1 MCRNYCWSFID
12 IQEWRTQLGLK
23 MHISSILWS
32 RLRNISRKSKKV
44 QTTNFF
50 HVIILR
56 WNPNKP
62 IYLGAEVFSIFEI
75 VPSNNLA
82 LIESRNRSHFLLQNF
97 PKLCNKIISLI
108 WFFQYNHAIIFI
120 FSLSTFMV
128 TNFHAL
134 YLLLFSITFL
144 LTMAKKS
151 SLTLSLVFSL
161 FSSDGSS
168 YEKLWRG
175 SREKNDES
183 TDAISAIKIMKV
195 WKQIR

>member
-1 MCRNYCWSFID
+1 MPYR
-12 IQEWRTQLGLK
+12 
-23 MHISSILWS
+23 
-32 RLRNISRKSKKV
+32 
-44 QTTNFF
+44 
-50 HVIILR
+50 
-56 WNPNKP
+56 
-62 IYLGAEVFSIFEI
+62 
-75 VPSNNLA
+75 
-82 LIESRNRSHFLLQNF
+82 
-97 PKLCNKIISLI
+97 
-108 WFFQYNHAIIFI
+108 
-120 FSLSTFMV
+120 
-128 TNFHAL
+128 

-195 WKQIR
+195 